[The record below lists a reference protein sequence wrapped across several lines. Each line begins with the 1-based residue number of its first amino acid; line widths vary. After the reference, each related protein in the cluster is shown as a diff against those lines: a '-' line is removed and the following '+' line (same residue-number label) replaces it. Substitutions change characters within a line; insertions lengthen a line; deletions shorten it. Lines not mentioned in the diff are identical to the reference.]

1 MRIKTYSILIAFVVV
16 FLSCSKDEDF
26 IIISP
31 VDIRFVHEDGSDIGI
46 NECISPNE
54 KYGVKIT
61 TNSLGNGKYKVIEI
75 NYTINGNVRSMTFLQ
90 EGSQIDPVTLID
102 GMNTVQIVESG
113 YTSNLYYVEQDDFQ
127 LVE

>member
-1 MRIKTYSILIAFVVV
+1 MKIKMYSILITFVVL

-26 IIISP
+26 TSISP
-31 VDIRFVHEDGSDIGI
+31 ANITFVHLDGSAIGI

-61 TNSLGNGKYKVIEI
+61 TTSTGNGKYKVQKVD
-75 NYTINGNVRSMTFLQ
+75 YTFNGNLRSMTFLQ
-90 EGSQIDPVTLID
+90 EGSQIDPITLID
-102 GMNTVQIVESG
+102 GMNTVQIVETG
-113 YTSNLYYVEQDDFQ
+113 YTSNLYYVAQDDFQ